1 MPTKST
7 KKKEKLWKINKIH
20 KPGNNQNKHSNMP
33 KRNYTMTHIKNETK
47 T

>member
-7 KKKEKLWKINKIH
+7 KKKEKICKRKKVNM
-20 KPGNNQNKHSNMP
+20 PGNNQNKQSNIL
-33 KRNYTMTHIKNETK
+33 KRNYTMIHMKNETK